1 MKRAIKLFE
10 PITNEQIKLL
20 HSAPF
25 STDKAELE
33 KNVCDLIGLAS
44 ITALSKQEAIFL
56 IDRLQGKTDRRFPA
70 RPRFSHEIEGDTSRL
85 PSFYHIRD
93 IRLLFKELGWDKQR
107 MKNWLRKYRKVRDI
121 RSLDREQ
128 ARATYHILTRMVEG
142 RNERDATTQGK
153 GPKQ

>member
-1 MKRAIKLFE
+1 MKRPIKLFE
-10 PITNEQIKLL
+10 SITNEQIKKL

-25 STDKAELE
+25 PGGEAGVYALVSE
-33 KNVCDLIGLAS
+33 LIGIAS

-56 IDRLQGKTDRRFPA
+56 IDRLQGKTERRFPA
-70 RPRFSHEIEGDTSRL
+70 RPRFSNEIEGDTSSL
-85 PSFYHIRD
+85 PSFYHVRD
-93 IRLLFKELGWDKQR
+93 IRLLFKDLGWDKQR
-107 MKNWLRKYRKVRDI
+107 IKNWLRKYRKVKDI

-142 RNERDATTQGK
+142 RNERDATSQGK